1 MQVVTHTTERRAP
14 GLSGHGSSVAAGHVR
29 SFVVRASIAGAA
41 VTAALLLAL
50 LNLAGARSAAG
61 ADALA
66 GRSAGCQVAVDKVAA
81 PPVLPLGAAVTVT
94 LSVSGICPPSEGL
107 TEVVLVIDRSISMQD
122 PDAGG
127 QRSKLEAAQEAA
139 RAFVEAVSLGR
150 VRVGLVVFD
159 ASPAVAVGLSA
170 DKDALLAAIDGIR
183 LARGTNLVDALDA
196 GGGLLEREAR
206 PGAVRTIVFMTD
218 GRHSG
223 RNPPI
228 EDIDPIIA
236 RIRGGGISTWAVG
249 LGRPEDLDE
258 AVLRRIADDEAHYL
272 RGADS
277 QSLTAIYRG
286 IAGSINATVLLRQ
299 ATVVDRLPADMAY
312 VPGSALP
319 PALWDA
325 AARSLTWQLR
335 DVPLEGLRL
344 SFRVIPQVPG
354 QRPTNSGASLDYRD
368 GLDLP
373 GRLDFPLPS
382 VLVLAP
388 TATPTVTP
396 TFTAT
401 ATETPRPTPR
411 PTQPPRPIYLPR
423 LLRQSCP
430 ERLLD
435 LVLVLDASQSMQ
447 EGAPG
452 GGSKLEAAVQ
462 AARGLLASLRW
473 GPERAALVG
482 FHRVGQRVQG
492 LTADAAVM
500 DAALGRLESGSGT
513 RIDLGLRAAAEA
525 LAERRPAARAVVI
538 LLTDGRQED
547 GRVGAVLAAAD
558 RLAALGATVYTIG
571 LGQDVDA
578 GLLGLV
584 AGRPERAY
592 LAPSA
597 ADLGRIYREIGGA
610 LPCE

>member
-1 MQVVTHTTERRAP
+1 MLVNATTPSIPGPRGRACSGRLSRGRPATVRWFVLGIVLAAWVLGALLRRP
-14 GLSGHGSSVAAGHVR
+14 E
-29 SFVVRASIAGAA
+29 AGAA
-41 VTAALLLAL
+41 AL
-50 LNLAGARSAAG
+50 ARGIVRPSAA
-61 ADALA
+61 
-66 GRSAGCQVAVDKVAA
+66 CTVNVDKGAA

-94 LSVSGICPPSEGL
+94 LSVGGSCPSAEGL
-107 TEVVLVIDRSISMQD
+107 AEVVLVIDRSLSMQD

-127 QRSKLEAAQEAA
+127 QRSKLAAAQEAA

-159 ASPAVAVGLSA
+159 AGPAVAMGLSA
-170 DKDALLAAIDGIR
+170 DKDALLAAIDGIQ

-196 GGGLLEREAR
+196 GGSLLEREAR
-206 PGAVRTIVFMTD
+206 PGASRTIVFMTD

-236 RIRGGGISTWAVG
+236 RIRAAGISTWAVG

-277 QSLTAIYRG
+277 QTLTAIYRG

-299 ATVVDRLPADMAY
+299 ATVVDLLPADMAY
-312 VPGSALP
+312 VPGSAQP
-319 PALWDA
+319 PAVWDSG
-325 AARSLTWQLR
+325 ARSLTWLLR
-335 DVPLEGLRL
+335 DVPLAGLRL
-344 SFRVIPQVPG
+344 SFLVIPQIPG
-354 QRPTNSGASLDYRD
+354 QRPTNLGATLDYRD
-368 GLDLP
+368 GLDQP
-373 GRLDFPLPS
+373 GRMDFPLPA

-388 TATPTVTP
+388 TATPSFTP
-396 TFTAT
+396 TLTATPTAT
-401 ATETPRPTPR
+401 ATATPR
-411 PTQPPRPIYLPR
+411 PTQPPRPLYLPR

-435 LVLVLDASQSMQ
+435 LVLVLDASLSMQ

-482 FHRVGQRVQG
+482 FHRVGQGVQG
-492 LTADAAVM
+492 LTADAAAM

-513 RIDLGLRAAAEA
+513 RIDLGLRAAAET
-525 LAERRPAARAVVI
+525 LSDRRPAARGVVI

-558 RLAALGATVYTIG
+558 RLTALGATVYTIG